1 MSGKGYHPENF
12 QYCMPDYLVEQLD
25 YLVKDPEDKDYLI
38 LKRRLYEAA
47 ERSVERNPFGAGRP
61 ERFDEQ
67 DKKEMLAMKESGMTY
82 RQIAQEYDCSP
93 SIVYKAIAQLKY
105 GWK

>member
-12 QYCMPDYLVEQLD
+12 RYCMPAYLVEQLD

-47 ERSVERNPFGAGRP
+47 KRSVERNPFGAGRP

-67 DKKEMLAMKESGMTY
+67 DKKEMLSMKESGMTY

>member
-1 MSGKGYHPENF
+1 
-12 QYCMPDYLVEQLD
+12 
-25 YLVKDPEDKDYLI
+25 
-38 LKRRLYEAA
+38 
-47 ERSVERNPFGAGRP
+47 
-61 ERFDEQ
+61 
-67 DKKEMLAMKESGMTY
+67 MLSMKESGMTY

>member
-1 MSGKGYHPENF
+1 
-12 QYCMPDYLVEQLD
+12 MPDYLVEQLD

-67 DKKEMLAMKESGMTY
+67 NKKEMLAMKESGMTY
-82 RQIAQEYDCSP
+82 RQIAEEYECST
-93 SIVYKAIAQLKY
+93 SIVYKAVCQLKY